1 MNLYLALTLFLALSP
16 QDGTQ
21 LWEPQ
26 EILAHVQMQGAKK
39 TVAEMTS
46 GSGDSWKHAIQ
57 GIQTGSPRW
66 LAVASALREGSDAGN
81 SEDLTHALSYALITA
96 PASVLPM
103 LGDEFPLPKVCTV
116 PDIEPTPEYVRQQIG
131 KAKAALGR
139 VKSPQMA
146 TKRDACI
153 RSFSELETKVSAQHP

>member
-1 MNLYLALTLFLALSP
+1 MNLYLALMLILWLSP
-16 QDGTQ
+16 QDGPR

-26 EILAHVQMQGAKK
+26 EILARVQAQGVQK
-39 TVAEMTS
+39 TIAEMTS
-46 GSGDSWKHAIQ
+46 GNGESWKHAIQ

-81 SEDLTHALSYALITA
+81 SEDLMHALSYALIAA
-96 PASVLPM
+96 PTSVLPM
-103 LGDEFPLPKVCTV
+103 LGDEFPLPNVCTV

-131 KAKAALGR
+131 KAKAALAR
-139 VKSPQMA
+139 VNSSQMA